1 MHFEKSA
8 TFRRSHRRV
17 SDAGRTEF
25 DGIGNGE
32 IEMGHY
38 TKKRLDEMDDYQSIR
53 DGRLT
58 PEEQSVQDQEVEQ
71 ELAALKAMQE
81 SISKELAAWMANQ
94 GIGVV
99 KLTEL
104 LRSSTR
110 QTNRIMNAEA
120 NVTLATIASLAKL
133 MKKKPKIT
141 FE

>member
-1 MHFEKSA
+1 
-8 TFRRSHRRV
+8 V
-17 SDAGRTEF
+17 SDSGRTEF